1 MKCRSGSWPTFVMQL
16 FGARLGPPLKTVNV
30 TSGTWER
37 NGQVVVEFLVV
48 QSQKAR
54 LQLLPVNDVAVVLVR
69 EELDGG
75 HYVCN
80 G

>member
-1 MKCRSGSWPTFVMQL
+1 MQL
-16 FGARLGPPLKTVNV
+16 FRARLGPPLKTVNV
-30 TSGTWER
+30 TSGAWER

-54 LQLLPVNDVAVVLVR
+54 LQLLPVDDVAVVLVR

>member
-1 MKCRSGSWPTFVMQL
+1 MQL
-16 FGARLGPPLKTVNV
+16 FRALLGPTLIAVNV

-37 NGQVVVEFLVV
+37 NGQVEVEFLVV

-69 EELDGG
+69 EEFDGG